1 MIYLFHFGK
10 SGKKFYLKTK
20 IVKLFDC
27 CKCLLFPHYKKGSFS
42 FQDLSI
48 SCFIFYFANIKVYGL
63 LLLKFFKLCD
73 NLYAVSSK
81 KKKKKSEQ

>member
-42 FQDLSI
+42 FQE
-48 SCFIFYFANIKVYGL
+48 IFVYFLFHILFCKYKGVWIIIIKN
-63 LLLKFFKLCD
+63 F
-73 NLYAVSSK
+73 
-81 KKKKKSEQ
+81 